1 MGTINVRSNLTGK
14 VYPIL
19 IAGNTPTASEDQ
31 FIRNYINQ
39 QDGGLIETP
48 VEDTEEGSLIDVPK
62 GIIGGFAKSFA
73 QIPGGITSLGE
84 SVGQKLGFD
93 VAPGESAI
101 GKAAQDFSRG
111 ASESIDDYFDLNNSA
126 YSKSGQAFGS
136 LLSFLVPGTAV
147 AKGASLAGAGA
158 KAVAGLGFGTVA
170 TQGAAVQSQDQMNR
184 IANFL
189 EQGGVIT
196 PEQKGDA
203 VILSGLV
210 GTSEAI
216 PFAALSKSL
225 GAGLRILKKVDKKDR
240 DKAIRTIGG
249 RIKRALLVGTGE
261 GLQEVGAGLAQDF
274 IEQQIYNP
282 DVEVGQSAYDD
293 AVYGGGAG
301 AALSLILDSIRGRQL
316 KKFDQKQKQLDDD
329 ALAEGRENAEKLKN
343 AEEYLKTQQDKDV
356 KLLEGP
362 TIDSSVPD
370 VIIVPPTGN
379 DQVDVQSQAVADS
392 GVNQGR
398 KRTQE
403 TLDAAREA
411 RTPYNPVKIESLPQD
426 EASKIRQKRIQL
438 KKGVPVDAPVP
449 IQELEEVVGIEAA
462 DRERFAQK
470 PILNK
475 KPETFDEEIEAADIE
490 AKEKDK
496 IRNFTNKLL
505 KQKNINTAST
515 KKLFQQ
521 VYKTKI
527 DNQGA
532 EQLLNGYLSSGVL
545 QYDGRGKYSPK
556 QSVDIN
562 LDIIEQAKSLS
573 QEAKQI
579 RDTENS
585 LRKEQE
591 NFVNDPIQFETYR
604 QQIERLQQRYSDV
617 QLEAFRLENKANKLS
632 EGQQTIQARR
642 IVPPLAPKRVFD
654 EAPKVKETPEY
665 KLKQKRVLDALR
677 AELNRIGLSDV
688 RLEGK
693 PLIDEVQL
701 TEDLARGTDVGI
713 TEGIQEVAPD
723 GKRIIALAMELYDP
737 NMTDAELQAKL
748 GSVMNHEIIHALKS
762 LNVFTDQEYATLEKA
777 VKNRKYVSRI
787 KGRDTQREYTYYD
800 RAAYMFKPTGMPEN
814 EIIEE
819 AIAEMYRDYADGKL
833 KVAGKPKS
841 LFDRILR
848 FIKSIFSSHTSQG
861 FTEVDQIFDNIGTTE
876 TEKQIGRRD
885 RKPDDFAPRTSR
897 SKITVTRKSVELS
910 NPVTTVSDGKTSIH
924 FTKDDIDG
932 GFFRSTSDGSMILEP
947 DGTENTSAFPSLR
960 YADNR
965 KEAIEKATRFLE
977 NQETKK
983 SRIIIERLP
992 NLHRGSVGPLPI
1004 AHQVKAK
1011 YLASIGMPNVRP
1023 DSYVQVN
1030 EDLARRIAKDF
1041 DEAKHDPGNPEVIK
1055 AYKAMADETFVQW
1068 KFIEETGIKIEF
1080 IKPDQANPYP
1090 KGSRDL
1096 LEDIRDNNH
1105 MWVFATDD
1113 GFGSE
1118 SITQQDVDEN
1128 PLLQK
1133 TGEIIEGRNVRYN
1146 DLFRIVHDYFGHA
1159 LEGATFTARGEE
1171 NAWQAHSR
1179 MYSPLAALAMTTE
1192 TRGQNSWVNYS
1203 DKVGDLNRNST
1214 NKAEETI
1221 YADQK
1226 ITILSDFVQSEG
1238 LAKNIEGVTDERII
1252 GADERLGETGDVTTD
1267 RRGVEGDGRRR
1278 AEVRGQTQQPEKG
1291 RKPELSPQRTVKLTH
1306 FSPIEGLQSIDP
1318 EQQRSNPNIRGDERR
1333 RIFPGFPARS
1343 YYAVNIEDPNG
1354 YNPEGGLGD
1363 NVYEIDVPFEGMY
1376 DWIKD
1381 ERKFNSAANIEL
1393 NRERPDL
1400 TTSADRVAY
1409 ITTAKE
1415 RMIKELGATG
1425 YFIDHPTRGIMA
1437 AMFYEL
1443 KIPETYQ
1450 AKKFDQAYKDSVNQ
1464 KRGQYANR
1472 QMRSRVMAIGQEHTV
1487 STRFP
1492 TAKQRVSD
1500 PSVELL
1506 FINGEVLKSDPV
1518 LAEKAAN
1525 LIKGYNLS
1533 GNSKLYVN
1541 FSNDEI
1547 IEDHIQAMTN
1557 NILFVHDSIDP
1568 DIRERSSKWYDGA
1581 RTIVDRLSKEYNYRP
1596 EVVAAVI
1603 ASQSPQ
1609 TDWFMNVSLAERV
1622 LDISRNHADK
1632 QFTPEMMKT
1641 ALEIYGKPI
1650 FKPALD
1656 FISNPNRNSTS
1667 LDSLKHSVHKAM
1679 WIRVFDETY
1688 NDRGHRIITPEG
1700 EYLDYARKKDG
1711 SPKGTGWGSNKEIS
1725 SAIEA
1730 MDASADQ
1737 SLQQISISLGDRHK
1751 VRSFFNNMITPMSPE
1766 GHTTIDTHAVS
1777 VAFLKPLSGKSVEV
1791 DHNFGVYSV
1800 AGRSKI
1806 YGIIPSSSVSGVRG
1820 MYGLIQDAFTRA
1832 AEQRGILPRQMQ
1844 SITWEAVRDLFPD
1857 TFKQQKQNVEKINS
1871 IWDTY
1876 VDGGL
1881 SIEDTRQEILN
1892 VTPAGFTEP
1901 SWARPSDTIPQ
1912 FSGNASYERELSV
1925 SYVPGRFTRNDI
1937 GSGANVAGEPET
1949 RRSRVRATPQSE
1961 QQRQQEKNDR
1971 DIATAQLNIRYD
1983 NLSGLIAKGLKI
1995 IPEKLLFGR
2004 TRAEAAQR
2012 IVQKYQDSFQPV
2024 GAMMDELRDKGYT
2037 IADAMDPYL
2046 REVNSTGIIGSKIS
2060 DLEETIVKPLI
2071 EEIRNIDISEAQLNN
2086 LQELSAKAA
2095 AKAQDEGYVK
2105 RALDVTVDPKM
2116 ALVDA
2121 YLYAMHAKE
2130 RNAQILQEYN
2140 RGLGSGMSNGEAN
2153 VILDWFDGLDSKN
2166 QEIFRSVDRSV
2177 KRIVTSTNNIR
2188 YESGLVTKQEYDD
2201 NIARFKH
2208 YVPLRGDLDSTDEF
2222 NDDRL
2227 NKKRRTV
2234 NYFGALGKEDIKAR
2248 GRGVKYAE
2256 NILASTIAQNQRA
2269 IDRSER
2275 NKVGQDL
2282 VRLLRGQEEQS
2293 DGSFATN
2300 DNLRTDLK
2308 ENFGEVT
2315 NVKEPLDPLQ
2325 LTVKVDGEEV
2335 YVNFYR
2341 QSLAR
2346 AFKHHYDPKTSHVI
2360 FQALSKLNRFL
2371 SNVNTSYNPAFVI
2384 PNFAKDLETA
2394 LINIQQHDAEGI
2406 TKEIVKD
2413 VAGAINGIRK
2423 VLRNQDDTSYWSQE
2437 YNKFVRAGGK
2447 NATNMMGTVQDQMDN
2462 LNKLLQD
2469 ISDTTSLGVQR
2480 NNFFLKKGKSL
2491 LKFLEDYNTVIE
2503 NGVRVATFTNL
2514 KKRGFT
2520 DARAA
2525 EAARNVTVNF
2535 AKGGEDKVFMNSLY
2549 LFYNAS
2555 VQGSMAI
2562 FNAAYK
2568 SPKVRK
2574 LLGGL
2579 IVYGMLQDQLM
2590 AFFRDPDDEDEQNP
2604 YDQLSDYKLEH
2615 NLVFGTFGLTDEKF
2629 ITIPLA
2635 YGLNMPFNLG
2645 RALSRYTRGE
2655 YTFGQ
2660 MANSIF
2666 GTTMET
2672 LSPFGAIE
2680 NFETYLVPT
2689 SVKPLGEMMINKNY
2703 RGDPIYK
2710 ETPMYSSSTTPDAYT
2725 HWSNTGALS
2734 KFIVQTISDLTGG
2747 DEVEGGLIDVSP
2759 DTVEYFYEYVIG
2771 GAGAFVGRSANLV
2784 FETIPAIASGDFEG
2798 NLENRIPFVRKVIA
2812 QPSDRVDT
2820 QNYLE
2825 KRKELFTI
2833 FSRFDLARRRG
2844 DRESMQKLMARYD
2857 DEVRIFGRFKALDNA
2872 RNRLLRQIKELER
2885 NLRIPE
2891 ETRKKLIKLRRER
2904 IQEIM
2909 KKGIQLM
2916 RSVGI
2921 RKTA

>member
-1 MGTINVRSNLTGK
+1 M
-14 VYPIL
+14 
-19 IAGNTPTASEDQ
+19 
-31 FIRNYINQ
+31 
-39 QDGGLIETP
+39 
-48 VEDTEEGSLIDVPK
+48 
-62 GIIGGFAKSFA
+62 
-73 QIPGGITSLGE
+73 
-84 SVGQKLGFD
+84 
-93 VAPGESAI
+93 
-101 GKAAQDFSRG
+101 
-111 ASESIDDYFDLNNSA
+111 
-126 YSKSGQAFGS
+126 
-136 LLSFLVPGTAV
+136 
-147 AKGASLAGAGA
+147 
-158 KAVAGLGFGTVA
+158 
-170 TQGAAVQSQDQMNR
+170 
-184 IANFL
+184 
-189 EQGGVIT
+189 
-196 PEQKGDA
+196 
-203 VILSGLV
+203 
-210 GTSEAI
+210 
-216 PFAALSKSL
+216 
-225 GAGLRILKKVDKKDR
+225 
-240 DKAIRTIGG
+240 
-249 RIKRALLVGTGE
+249 
-261 GLQEVGAGLAQDF
+261 
-274 IEQQIYNP
+274 
-282 DVEVGQSAYDD
+282 
-293 AVYGGGAG
+293 
-301 AALSLILDSIRGRQL
+301 
-316 KKFDQKQKQLDDD
+316 
-329 ALAEGRENAEKLKN
+329 
-343 AEEYLKTQQDKDV
+343 
-356 KLLEGP
+356 
-362 TIDSSVPD
+362 
-370 VIIVPPTGN
+370 
-379 DQVDVQSQAVADS
+379 
-392 GVNQGR
+392 
-398 KRTQE
+398 
-403 TLDAAREA
+403 
-411 RTPYNPVKIESLPQD
+411 
-426 EASKIRQKRIQL
+426 
-438 KKGVPVDAPVP
+438 
-449 IQELEEVVGIEAA
+449 
-462 DRERFAQK
+462 
-470 PILNK
+470 
-475 KPETFDEEIEAADIE
+475 
-490 AKEKDK
+490 
-496 IRNFTNKLL
+496 
-505 KQKNINTAST
+505 
-515 KKLFQQ
+515 
-521 VYKTKI
+521 
-527 DNQGA
+527 
-532 EQLLNGYLSSGVL
+532 
-545 QYDGRGKYSPK
+545 
-556 QSVDIN
+556 
-562 LDIIEQAKSLS
+562 
-573 QEAKQI
+573 
-579 RDTENS
+579 
-585 LRKEQE
+585 
-591 NFVNDPIQFETYR
+591 
-604 QQIERLQQRYSDV
+604 
-617 QLEAFRLENKANKLS
+617 
-632 EGQQTIQARR
+632 
-642 IVPPLAPKRVFD
+642 
-654 EAPKVKETPEY
+654 
-665 KLKQKRVLDALR
+665 
-677 AELNRIGLSDV
+677 
-688 RLEGK
+688 
-693 PLIDEVQL
+693 
-701 TEDLARGTDVGI
+701 
-713 TEGIQEVAPD
+713 
-723 GKRIIALAMELYDP
+723 
-737 NMTDAELQAKL
+737 
-748 GSVMNHEIIHALKS
+748 
-762 LNVFTDQEYATLEKA
+762 
-777 VKNRKYVSRI
+777 
-787 KGRDTQREYTYYD
+787 
-800 RAAYMFKPTGMPEN
+800 
-814 EIIEE
+814 
-819 AIAEMYRDYADGKL
+819 
-833 KVAGKPKS
+833 
-841 LFDRILR
+841 
-848 FIKSIFSSHTSQG
+848 
-861 FTEVDQIFDNIGTTE
+861 
-876 TEKQIGRRD
+876 
-885 RKPDDFAPRTSR
+885 
-897 SKITVTRKSVELS
+897 
-910 NPVTTVSDGKTSIH
+910 
-924 FTKDDIDG
+924 
-932 GFFRSTSDGSMILEP
+932 
-947 DGTENTSAFPSLR
+947 
-960 YADNR
+960 
-965 KEAIEKATRFLE
+965 
-977 NQETKK
+977 
-983 SRIIIERLP
+983 P

-1041 DEAKHDPGNPEVIK
+1041 DEAKHDPGNPEVIR

-1118 SITQQDVDEN
+1118 SITQQDIDEN

-1252 GADERLGETGDVTTD
+1252 GTDERLGEAGDVTAD

-1278 AEVRGQTQQPEKG
+1278 TEIRGQTQQPEKG

-1318 EQQRSNPNIRGDERR
+1318 EKQRSNPNIRGDERR
-1333 RIFPGFPARS
+1333 RTFPGFPARS

-1381 ERKFNSAANIEL
+1381 EQKFNDAANVEL
-1393 NRERPDL
+1393 NKERPDL
-1400 TTSADRVAY
+1400 TASADRVAY

-1415 RMIKELGATG
+1415 RMIKEFGATG

-1443 KIPETYQ
+1443 KIPQTYQ
-1450 AKKFDQAYKDSVNQ
+1450 AKKLDQAYKDSVNQ
-1464 KRGQYANR
+1464 KRGQDANR

-1603 ASQSPQ
+1603 ANQSPQ
-1609 TDWFMNVSLAERV
+1609 KDWFMNVSLAERV

-1641 ALEIYGKPI
+1641 ALRIYDKPI
-1650 FKPALD
+1650 YKPALD

-1667 LDSLKHSVHKAM
+1667 LDNLEHSLHKAM
-1679 WIRVFDETY
+1679 WIRIFDETY

-1700 EYLDYARKKDG
+1700 EYLDYARKQDG
-1711 SPKGTGWGSNKEIS
+1711 SPKATGWGSNREIAS
-1725 SAIEA
+1725 SIEA
-1730 MDASADQ
+1730 MDALADQ
-1737 SLQQISISLGDRHK
+1737 LLQQISISLGDRHK
-1751 VRSFFNNMITPMSPE
+1751 VRSFFNNMISPMSPE
-1766 GHTTIDTHAVS
+1766 GHTTIDTHAVA

-1806 YGIIPSSSVSGVRG
+1806 YGVIPSSSVSGVRG
-1820 MYGLIQDAFTRA
+1820 TYGLIQDAFTRA

-1857 TFKQQKQNVEKINS
+1857 TFKNQKQNVEKINS

-1925 SYVPGRFTRNDI
+1925 SYVPGRVTRNDI

-1949 RRSRVRATPQSE
+1949 KRSRVRATPQSE

-1971 DIATAQLNIRYD
+1971 DIDIAQLNIRYD

-2004 TRAEAAQR
+2004 TRAEAAQV

-2046 REVNSTGIIGSKIS
+2046 REVNSTGIIGAKIS

-2071 EEIRNIDISEAQLNN
+2071 EEIKNIDISEAQLNN

-2256 NILASTIAQNQRA
+2256 NILASVIAQNQRA

-2784 FETIPAIASGDFEG
+2784 FETIPAIATGDFEG

-2844 DRESMQKLMARYD
+2844 DRESIQKLMARYD